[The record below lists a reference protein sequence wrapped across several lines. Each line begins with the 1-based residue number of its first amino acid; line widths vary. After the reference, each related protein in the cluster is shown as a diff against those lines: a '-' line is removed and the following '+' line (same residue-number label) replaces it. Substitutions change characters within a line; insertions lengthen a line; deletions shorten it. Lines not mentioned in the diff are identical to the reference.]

1 MDNFDKPSPQ
11 PLDNPYIV
19 IPEEKEIRQ
28 RSFTKGIF
36 FTFVPIFLIIF
47 VLVYPMVLA
56 IQSEMPY
63 LISLIAI
70 PIFLLFFFCKSRI
83 VLIKDKVNN
92 RLTIKEKN
100 FFCCGKSY
108 SIPLEFA
115 DIKTSSFGAES
126 GPCCSHELS
135 NIIVV
140 NANPN
145 VTDID
150 NNNIKNTPYKLIY
163 RFSNLIGSQR
173 DLSLELEN
181 FIGNKFTNNIEEEI
195 NLYVP
200 NDKKPGKK
208 IYTFFSSSGYV
219 ERESETFIKI
229 SDHFYMFY
237 NYDFIDNG
245 SSKESFGRLDWI
257 YTNDFARIFL
267 GVVKNDKSYV
277 NTFIYNIDTIDKFIL
292 ELRDGKFCLKIIL
305 KEGLNTE
312 ICRYT
317 RHSEK
322 KIEAFIYLIN
332 GQINKIKNKNNQDY
346 PEAPDNSAPTLV

>member
-36 FTFVPIFLIIF
+36 PTFVPIFSIIF
-47 VLVYPMVLA
+47 LLVYPMVLA

-70 PIFLLFFFCKSRI
+70 PIFLLLFFCKSRI

-257 YTNDFARIFL
+257 YTNDFARIF
-267 GVVKNDKSYV
+267 
-277 NTFIYNIDTIDKFIL
+277 
-292 ELRDGKFCLKIIL
+292 
-305 KEGLNTE
+305 
-312 ICRYT
+312 
-317 RHSEK
+317 
-322 KIEAFIYLIN
+322 
-332 GQINKIKNKNNQDY
+332 
-346 PEAPDNSAPTLV
+346 